1 MSMAGLKAIFGN
13 RIDVHDR
20 QIRRDNRKLEF
31 VWRPYYE
38 YSGKEE

>member
-1 MSMAGLKAIFGN
+1 MAAMGLKAIFGN

-20 QIRRDNRKLEF
+20 QIRRESRKLEF

-38 YSGKEE
+38 YSGIQE